1 MTANSLQFEMAE
13 SSRVA
18 AERLNEAMRISRCW
32 RRRMKGGDEAVAVA
46 AVKVELAKKEEEV
59 ADLKQLLE
67 EASVEFLMLGGA
79 NDRLEERE
87 LLKEQKVKAEEAK
100 AQASNLQCQ
109 LDEMRGATSVDDSAL
124 MEEEVATLREEFEKI
139 KKQELMCWMAETGSQ
154 MAVPGVSAGISI
166 TWDLFTGSIFHRQ
179 VKEERQVQA
188 KELEAEKD
196 RVDELLEE
204 KAKLEHDR
212 QVHATELEAKVEE
225 QGKVIERLEET
236 IADLSWR

>member
-18 AERLNEAMRISRCW
+18 AERLNEAMR
-32 RRRMKGGDEAVAVA
+32 MKSLLEEKKEGGDEAVAVA

-67 EASVEFLMLGGA
+67 EASVEFLMLGRA
-79 NDRLEERE
+79 NYRLEEREARLEEVEANLEAGQSKLGEDFGSGLEVVDLKERVEKLEGELQGERE

-124 MEEEVATLREEFEKI
+124 MEEEVATLREEF
-139 KKQELMCWMAETGSQ
+139 
-154 MAVPGVSAGISI
+154 
-166 TWDLFTGSIFHRQ
+166 
-179 VKEERQVQA
+179 
-188 KELEAEKD
+188 
-196 RVDELLEE
+196 
-204 KAKLEHDR
+204 
-212 QVHATELEAKVEE
+212 
-225 QGKVIERLEET
+225 
-236 IADLSWR
+236 

>member
-18 AERLNEAMRISRCW
+18 AERLNEVM
-32 RRRMKGGDEAVAVA
+32 RMKLLLEEKKEGGDEVVAVA

-59 ADLKQLLE
+59 ADLKQFLE

-124 MEEEVATLREEFEKI
+124 E
-139 KKQELMCWMAETGSQ
+139 QELMCWLAETGSQ
-154 MAVPGVSAGISI
+154 E
-166 TWDLFTGSIFHRQ
+166 GS
-179 VKEERQVQA
+179 
-188 KELEAEKD
+188 
-196 RVDELLEE
+196 
-204 KAKLEHDR
+204 
-212 QVHATELEAKVEE
+212 
-225 QGKVIERLEET
+225 
-236 IADLSWR
+236 SWRISRYLNHRGRGKSPEMDDWSPE

>member
-1 MTANSLQFEMAE
+1 M
-13 SSRVA
+13 
-18 AERLNEAMRISRCW
+18 
-32 RRRMKGGDEAVAVA
+32 
-46 AVKVELAKKEEEV
+46 
-59 ADLKQLLE
+59 
-67 EASVEFLMLGGA
+67 
-79 NDRLEERE
+79 
-87 LLKEQKVKAEEAK
+87 
-100 AQASNLQCQ
+100 
-109 LDEMRGATSVDDSAL
+109 
-124 MEEEVATLREEFEKI
+124 REEFEKI

>member
-1 MTANSLQFEMAE
+1 MKVQEEQLKVQEVEANLEAGQSKLGEDFGSGFE
-13 SSRVA
+13 V
-18 AERLNEAMRISRCW
+18 
-32 RRRMKGGDEAVAVA
+32 V
-46 AVKVELAKKEEEV
+46 
-59 ADLKQLLE
+59 DLKERVEKLE
-67 EASVEFLMLGGA
+67 GELQGK
-79 NDRLEERE
+79 RE

>member
-1 MTANSLQFEMAE
+1 MLVCN
-13 SSRVA
+13 
-18 AERLNEAMRISRCW
+18 
-32 RRRMKGGDEAVAVA
+32 
-46 AVKVELAKKEEEV
+46 
-59 ADLKQLLE
+59 
-67 EASVEFLMLGGA
+67 ASVF
-79 NDRLEERE
+79 N
-87 LLKEQKVKAEEAK
+87 
-100 AQASNLQCQ
+100 ASV
-109 LDEMRGATSVDDSAL
+109 TS
-124 MEEEVATLREEFEKI
+124 
-139 KKQELMCWMAETGSQ
+139 
-154 MAVPGVSAGISI
+154 AVVL
-166 TWDLFTGSIFHRQ
+166 LFTGSIFHRQ

>member
-1 MTANSLQFEMAE
+1 MTG
-13 SSRVA
+13 
-18 AERLNEAMRISRCW
+18 W
-32 RRRMKGGDEAVAVA
+32 RRRCSPRRKRGGLCSPRKAALVAEVA
-46 AVKVELAKKEEEV
+46 ALKEGGVSSNTIIEDFGSGLEV
-59 ADLKQLLE
+59 VDLKERVEKLE
-67 EASVEFLMLGGA
+67 GELQGK
-79 NDRLEERE
+79 RE

-109 LDEMRGATSVDDSAL
+109 LDEMRGATSVDDGAL

>member
-18 AERLNEAMRISRCW
+18 AERLNEVM
-32 RRRMKGGDEAVAVA
+32 RMKLLLEEKKEGGDEVVAVA

-59 ADLKQLLE
+59 ADLKQFLE

-139 KKQELMCWMAETGSQ
+139 T
-154 MAVPGVSAGISI
+154 
-166 TWDLFTGSIFHRQ
+166 R
-179 VKEERQVQA
+179 
-188 KELEAEKD
+188 
-196 RVDELLEE
+196 
-204 KAKLEHDR
+204 KLES
-212 QVHATELEAKVEE
+212 EE
-225 QGKVIERLEET
+225 F
-236 IADLSWR
+236 

>member
-1 MTANSLQFEMAE
+1 M
-13 SSRVA
+13 
-18 AERLNEAMRISRCW
+18 
-32 RRRMKGGDEAVAVA
+32 
-46 AVKVELAKKEEEV
+46 
-59 ADLKQLLE
+59 ADLKQFLE

-100 AQASNLQCQ
+100 VQASNLQCQ

>member
-1 MTANSLQFEMAE
+1 MPEAE
-13 SSRVA
+13 TVGK
-18 AERLNEAMRISRCW
+18 EKKE
-32 RRRMKGGDEAVAVA
+32 GGDEAVAVA

-59 ADLKQLLE
+59 ADLKQFLE